1 LKVDRQVERGS
12 VWVSMWREPH
22 GGALLP
28 TRQGYPSRMMM
39 KSEAAHVEHEDPKR
53 RCAKG
58 QGYGKTSPSIIT
70 E

>member
-1 LKVDRQVERGS
+1 MVV
-12 VWVSMWREPH
+12 
-22 GGALLP
+22 
-28 TRQGYPSRMMM
+28 

-58 QGYGKTSPSIIT
+58 QDYGKTSPTVVT